1 MAADGPKLIEV
12 TLGSAATARCRT
24 ATSCALSGAHS
35 STRPVRGE
43 LGSAPRPA
51 ASEHERSPMLV
62 TLRSEENV
70 YVLSQPLAQLA
81 GSVGETRCLRWQCL
95 VRIPSE
101 RGQTKASTRNCER
114 KPTTRRATGA
124 RKSGRK
130 VVTVDPMHTKAQ
142 TCNSNLIRGP
152 YSSSGRGPVR
162 SRRLLNLRKSVRLPL
177 KIALAGLL
185 LSW

>member
-1 MAADGPKLIEV
+1 MQ
-12 TLGSAATARCRT
+12 
-24 ATSCALSGAHS
+24 
-35 STRPVRGE
+35 
-43 LGSAPRPA
+43 
-51 ASEHERSPMLV
+51 RSP
-62 TLRSEENV
+62 
-70 YVLSQPLAQLA
+70 

-152 YSSSGRGPVR
+152 CSSSGRGPVR
-162 SRRLLNLRKSVRLPL
+162 FRRLLNLRNRQKIPL
-177 KIALAGLL
+177 CDSALAGLL
-185 LSW
+185 LSWWHRALRRDASAARVGGSCAAVTAPATTMTVRGLRLRTAEPSGWAQKLRGVCL